1 MKISLYTDDLR
12 EAPVDLLA
20 VGVFSDEPDRGLAF
34 SHLNGGTDGA
44 LEQACRDEDFR
55 GRPGQSVV
63 FNVGGGISA
72 RRILVYGLGERDRYD
87 ADVARKLAGATARTA
102 RHVAASTAAVVLT
115 VRELPSA
122 DGGVIELVEGIAE
135 GVVLG
140 GYQFTPY
147 LTRESRPSRLAEVRI
162 AFAAEDV
169 QGVTGAALRHSVLRG
184 EQIAAAVN
192 VARDLVNEPANTMT
206 PQALA
211 DVAKRVARSAG
222 LDYRVLGPKDM
233 ERQGMGLLL
242 GVAKGSEE
250 EPRLIHLTYTP
261 DGRPRGAPVIALVGK
276 GLTFD
281 SGGLSIKDSEGM
293 MTMKVDMAGGAAVIA
308 AMQALAALKPACV
321 VHGIIAATENM
332 PDGRAMRPGDV
343 LRSKKGLTVEV
354 LNTDAEGR
362 LALADAISYA
372 LDHGPTDVVDVATLT
387 GACMVAL
394 GKSTAGYFT
403 SSDEMNEDLER
414 AFARSGEKFWRLPLD
429 PDLREMLKSDVADLK
444 NIGERWGGAI
454 TGALFLKDFVDGG
467 VARWAHFDVAGPVT
481 TGKDSGYTPKGA
493 TGFAVKT
500 LVEYVTLRA
509 AQQRS

>member
-44 LEQACRDEDFR
+44 LEQACRDEDFK
-55 GRPGQSVV
+55 GRPGQSLV
-63 FNVGGGISA
+63 FNVAGGVSA
-72 RRILVYGLGERDRYD
+72 RRILVYGLGERERYD
-87 ADVARKLAGATARTA
+87 AEVARRLAGATARVA

-122 DGGVIELVEGIAE
+122 DGGVLELVEGIAE

-140 GYQFTPY
+140 GYQFTHY
-147 LTRESRPSRLAEVRI
+147 LTRDSRGSRLAEVRI

-169 QGVTGAALRHSVLRG
+169 HGVTGASLRQAVARG
-184 EQIAAAVN
+184 EAIAAAVN
-192 VARDLVNEPANTMT
+192 VARDLVNEPANIMT
-206 PQALA
+206 PTALA
-211 DVAKRVARSAG
+211 DVAKRVAKASG
-222 LDYRVLGPKDM
+222 LDYRVLGPKEM

-261 DGRPRGAPVIALVGK
+261 DGKPRGAPVIALVGK

-293 MTMKVDMAGGAAVIA
+293 MSMKVDMAGGAAVIA
-308 AMQALAALKPACV
+308 AMQAIAATKPACV
-321 VHGIIAATENM
+321 VHGIVAATENM
-332 PDGRAMRPGDV
+332 PDGRAIRPGDV

-362 LALADAISYA
+362 LALADAIAYA
-372 LDHGPTDVVDVATLT
+372 LDHGPTDIVDVATLT

-403 SSDEMNEDLER
+403 PSEEMNRDLER

-429 PDLREMLKSDVADLK
+429 PDLREMLKSEVADIK

-454 TGALFLKDFVDGG
+454 TGALFLKDFVDG
-467 VARWAHFDVAGPVT
+467 ALQRWAHLDVAGPVT
-481 TGKDSGYTPKGA
+481 SAKDGGYTPKGA
-493 TGFAVKT
+493 TGFAVKS
-500 LVEYVTLRA
+500 LVEYVALRA
-509 AQQRS
+509 AADR